1 MGGGGSGV
9 REWSKWQDDD
19 GDSGASRGATE
30 RCENARG
37 CNVESG

>member
-9 REWSKWQDDD
+9 RQRSKWQDDD
-19 GDSGASRGATE
+19 GDSGASRGASK

-37 CNVESG
+37 RNVESG